1 MIRIAKKGQ
10 TDETLIELESIKPGS
25 WIDLVN
31 PTKKEIKSVIQKT
44 GVLQEHITTA
54 LDEDERPR
62 FDVEEDTLIIFRV
75 PYEVKMDSGLCIKT
89 MPIGII
95 INDQHITTVH
105 LSKTEVLN
113 DFFENKIKDFHT
125 TKKTRFLIQIMS
137 RANFYFSKYL
147 DKVESEINKIEGKL
161 MKSLKNEE
169 VIRLF
174 KLQKTLIYFST
185 AIMAN
190 GNVLENILKGR
201 VVKLYKE
208 DEDLL
213 GDIITENKQC
223 LEMTTIFNNILSNTL
238 DAYASVVSNNLNVVM
253 KLLTSL
259 TIMLSIPTIVS
270 SFYGMNVDLPF
281 QRSPMA
287 FMMTL
292 LISLFL
298 STIIAIVFMKKK
310 WL

>member
-1 MIRIAKKGQ
+1 MIKIAKKGQ
-10 TDETLIELESIKPGS
+10 TDETLIELESIKSGS
-25 WIDLVN
+25 WIDLTN
-31 PTKKEIKSVIQKT
+31 PTEKEIKYVTQKT

-62 FDVEEDTLIIFRV
+62 FDMEKDTLIIFRV
-75 PYEVKMDSGLCIKT
+75 PYEVKMDSSLCIKT

-113 DFFENKIKDFHT
+113 DFFDNKIRNFHT

-147 DKVESEINKIEGKL
+147 DKVESEINKIERKL

-174 KLQKTLIYFST
+174 ELQKTLVYFST

-190 GNVLENILKGR
+190 GNVLESILRGK
-201 VVKLYKE
+201 VVKLYNE

-213 GDIITENKQC
+213 NDIITENKQC

-259 TIMLSIPTIVS
+259 TIILSIPTIVA
-270 SFYGMNVDLPF
+270 SFYGMNVTIPF

-287 FMMTL
+287 FMLTL

-298 STIIAIVFMKKK
+298 STIIAIVFIKKK